1 MMRFPGWAAT
11 AAVTALV
18 VLLGGLGSSA
28 GAAPAPSLPA
38 CSASQLVPQVG
49 ATTVNQGVGSY
60 ATLTRAKETLV
71 RFFLVYQPGVG
82 TTCSGTTSIRGASLT
97 ATNPA
102 SSATFGSIAAH
113 QSFGSSGTAISSTTV
128 AVDSNA
134 DPKFVVPAAR
144 VNSCLAD
151 LTAALCDDS
160 AAGFSLT
167 FTASV
172 TYTTSASSTP
182 VTLAL
187 PTSATGNFD
196 KSTNALRVL
205 VIPMGDSSQPY
216 STQLTDSGRAAVS
229 NGFAAL
235 SRILPVASGVSS
247 TLTATTGGIR
257 YKLDLAAMLNLRA
270 VAGAYDPNGKFC
282 GSQSN
287 FDAIKGQ
294 LATFLAAYNASI
306 TDPAQRADR
315 VLGVVD
321 KAISDGSTSAY
332 NCAEGMASTNSPEAW
347 VRAIPDQPASGK
359 NPPVPSMTGPLM
371 AMEFAHTYGLD
382 DTLSFHSPNTQADGT
397 SPDRAYNVSSRSWV
411 ADDRSALRFVA
422 SNPFNNNNAFLE
434 LDEFARMLSCFGGIS
449 TGCLTTQTGTLV
461 AAGTTFAIGGTTDFT
476 PAGTTVVESFASEN
490 DPVLAPDPASDLKL
504 RLTPLSGPAVEI
516 GVPYSTKSSE
526 HLASTGLNTTNAV
539 FGGVFESPGGIQKVE
554 LVRGTTVLYSRD
566 AAATPPQPVGFSGLP
581 PGATVSIDKVV
592 PTTAIPPKVDICLVQ
607 DETGSFGDDITTLNG
622 LTAGTL
628 IPALDATGSDYATCV
643 VGFRDFAQNGW
654 GLAGDWVYRRYANV
668 TAAGGGFSTGVPQLT
683 ATPGAG
689 NDGPEGQLE
698 ALHYLATPSHP
709 AINSNGNVDPDTG
722 PITTDPEDTPAGLQP
737 TWRAGAKRVV
747 LLATDNACHVQGD
760 AGGWPGDEGTA
771 SASTTAGTLSG
782 AGITLIGLVPTVP
795 WSDACV
801 STLASETGG
810 TVHAIGADSATIVS
824 AIMAGLGNLP
834 VTVTPSP
841 TCDAGLSL
849 LFDGEPAAVASKTV
863 ESGTDVTWDETAIV
877 SPSATPGT
885 TLTCTVRF
893 LVGEESIYEQTVSLD
908 VSAGRTV
915 EFSVAAD
922 TAANASLLRAHGV
935 YDCGDGEKLP
945 VFVGATPDQVAGTV
959 ATFEENFDATL
970 ACGGVAGPATLT
982 IVGTNGVQTTSFSTG
997 STAEVSVAR
1006 KRPVAAIYQPT
1017 LDGVSPVFKP
1027 FPLVGH
1033 VTDPEDGDLTRT
1045 WTITG
1050 PVSATAGGGDTDV
1063 PPPAGRWPDGDYT
1076 VVLSGTDSDGN
1087 TATATTTVRVRDYVF
1102 GGFASPIDNPPVV
1115 NAGRAGRTYPVKWSL
1130 TRAGVFVDDL
1140 STVVAIKVVPTG
1152 CGVGPSD
1159 AIETTAT
1166 GGTALRYDSTTNQ
1179 FVYNWATPATP
1190 GCYTLTLS
1198 LDDSLALDNGGT
1210 FTALF
1215 KLN

>member
-1 MMRFPGWAAT
+1 MMRRFPGWAAT
-11 AAVTALV
+11 SVVTALV
-18 VLLGGLGSSA
+18 VLFGGLESSA
-28 GAAPAPSLPA
+28 RAARAPSLPA
-38 CSASQLVPQVG
+38 CSADQLVPQVG

-60 ATLTRAKETLV
+60 ATLTRAKDTLV
-71 RFFLVYQPGVG
+71 RFFLVYQPAVG
-82 TTCSGTTSIRGASLT
+82 TTCSGTTSIRGASLMVG
-97 ATNPA
+97 NGGA
-102 SSATFGSIAAH
+102 SYGPIAAH

-151 LTAALCDDS
+151 LTAAPCDDS

-172 TYTTSASSTP
+172 TYTTSASSTALTTALP
-182 VTLAL
+182 VT
-187 PTSATGNFD
+187 ATGAFD

-216 STQLTDSGRAAVS
+216 STQLTDSGRAAIS

-257 YKLDLAAMLNLRA
+257 YKLDLAAMLNLKA

-321 KAISDGSTSAY
+321 QAISDGSTSAY

-347 VRAIPDQPASGK
+347 VRAIPDRPASGK

-382 DTLSFHSPNTQADGT
+382 DTLSFHSPNTQADLT

-411 ADDRSALRFVA
+411 SDDRSALRFVA
-422 SNPFNNNNAFLE
+422 SSPFDNNNAFLE
-434 LDEFARMLSCFGGIS
+434 LDEFARMLSCFGGSS
-449 TGCLTTQTGTLV
+449 TGCLTTQTGTVV

-476 PAGTTVVESFASEN
+476 PAGTTVVESFASDN
-490 DPVLAPDPASDLKL
+490 DPVFAPDPASDLKL
-504 RLTPLSGPAVEI
+504 RLTPLSGPLVEI

-526 HLASTGLNTTNAV
+526 HLAATGLNTTNAV
-539 FGGVFESPGGIQKVE
+539 FGGVFQSPGGIQKVE
-554 LVRGTTVLYSRD
+554 LVYNGTVLYARD
-566 AAATPPQPVGFSGLP
+566 AAATPPQPAGFSGLP
-581 PGATVSIDKVV
+581 PGATISIDKVV

-607 DETGSFGDDITTLNG
+607 DETGSFSDDITMLNR

-628 IPALDATGSDYATCV
+628 IPALDATRSDYATCV

-654 GLAGDWVYRRYANV
+654 GLAGDWVYKRYADV
-668 TAAGGGFSTGVPQLT
+668 TAAGGGFSAGVPQLT
-683 ATPGAG
+683 ATSGAG
-689 NDGPEGQLE
+689 NDGPEAQLE

-709 AINSNGNVDPDTG
+709 AINSNGNVDPDAG

-747 LLATDNACHVQGD
+747 LLATDNACHVKGD

-782 AGITLIGLVPTVP
+782 AGITLIGLVPTVQGADP
-795 WSDACV
+795 CV
-801 STLASETGG
+801 NTLASETGG

-863 ESGTDVTWDETAIV
+863 ESGTDVTWDETAII
-877 SPSATPGT
+877 SPSAAPGT

-893 LVGEESIYEQTVSLD
+893 LVGEESIYQQTVSLE

-915 EFSVAAD
+915 EFSIAAD

-959 ATFEENFDATL
+959 ATFEENFDASL

-982 IVGTNGVQTTSFSTG
+982 IVGTNGVQTTSFSAG
-997 STAEVSVAR
+997 STAEVPVAR

-1033 VTDPEDGDLTRT
+1033 VTDPEDGDLART

-1050 PVSATAGGGDTDV
+1050 PVPTIVVSGDVTDV
-1063 PPPAGRWPDGDYT
+1063 PPPPGGWPDGDYT
-1076 VVLSGTDSDGN
+1076 VVLSGTDSDLN
-1087 TATATTTVRVRDYVF
+1087 TATATTTVRVRQYAF
-1102 GGFASPIDNPPVV
+1102 SGFASPIDNPPVV
-1115 NAGRAGRTYPVKWSL
+1115 NAGKAGRTYPVKWSL
-1130 TRAGVFVDDL
+1130 TRAGGFVDDL
-1140 STVVAIKVVPTG
+1140 NTVVAIRVASSG
-1152 CGVGPSD
+1152 CGAATSD

-1166 GGTALRYDSTTNQ
+1166 GGTVLRYDSVANQ
-1179 FVYNWATPATP
+1179 FVYNWAAPDTP

-1198 LDDSLALDNGGT
+1198 LDDGST
-1210 FTALF
+1210 YTALF
-1215 KLN
+1215 KLS